1 VIELTVALAAA
12 ATVAGFALAYL
23 VLAGRLRWPASLV
36 AALALLS
43 VSMMLM
49 GALSAMP
56 VKEVEVQAAPGR
68 VERSWVYGDN
78 PWARLFLAPIALSL
92 ATLAA
97 AALLYLIGEA
107 ERAAALV
114 LEEELP

>member
-12 ATVAGFALAYL
+12 AAAAGFALAYL
-23 VLAGRLRWPASLV
+23 VLSGRLRWPAS
-36 AALALLS
+36 AFSALALLA

-56 VKEVEVQAAPGR
+56 VKEVEVQVEPGR

-78 PWARLFLAPIALSL
+78 PWARLFLVPIALSL
-92 ATLAA
+92 ATLVA
-97 AALLYLIGEA
+97 AALLYLIGGA

-114 LEEELP
+114 LEELP

>member
-12 ATVAGFALAYL
+12 ATAAGFALAYL
-23 VLAGRLRWPASLV
+23 VLSGRLRWPASLV

-43 VSMMLM
+43 ISMMLM

-56 VKEVEVQAAPGR
+56 VKEVEVQVEPGR
-68 VERSWVYGDN
+68 VERTWVYGDN

-92 ATLAA
+92 VALVA
-97 AALLYLIGEA
+97 AALLYLVEGA
-107 ERAAALV
+107 GRAAALV
-114 LEEELP
+114 LEELP

>member
-1 VIELTVALAAA
+1 MIGLTVALAAA

-23 VLAGRLRWPASLV
+23 VLTGRLRWPASLV
-36 AALALLS
+36 APLALLA

-56 VKEVEVQAAPGR
+56 VKEVEVQVEPGR
-68 VERSWVYGDN
+68 VERTWVYGDN

-92 ATLAA
+92 AALAA
-97 AALLYLIGEA
+97 AALLYMIGEA
-107 ERAAALV
+107 GRAAALV
-114 LEEELP
+114 LEELP